1 MEVFGG
7 VFVLGRITAAH
18 VAANQAFPQMDP
30 GIAHL
35 EAFLAA
41 LAAGFDLPDFSPV
54 GTGWGWTR
62 HLELP
67 PQTLAEAARQSGR
80 RLRLLSRVFQK
91 SLRFEGRH

>member
-7 VFVLGRITAAH
+7 VFVLGRIAAAH

-35 EAFLAA
+35 QAFLAA
-41 LAAGFDLPDFSPV
+41 LAAGFDLPDFSQV

-67 PQTLAEAARQSGR
+67 PQIFAEATRHSG
-80 RLRLLSRVFQK
+80 
-91 SLRFEGRH
+91 